1 MRYLTVILLFSTLLL
16 TSCFKDEAKNAEC
29 DILSVWIEGDD
40 YKDCF
45 YQPETDMRQDNVL
58 ASNSQIVFNV
68 KSLLSLPEIPLQFTL
83 TPGATIEPA
92 NGSMQDFS
100 NGPVTYKVT
109 SEDGQWS
116 RTYTVEFREAEM
128 PKVEFDFENYEIVDG
143 SMLFINYKYYSWF
156 EYDRSGNKRS
166 VWATGNQGF
175 GMGNSNLSADEYP
188 TVPFDNGH
196 EGKCVRMRTLSAGPL
211 AEALKKYMAAGNLFI
226 GRFVPEK
233 VLFEPLKATEFGRP
247 IDRVPIRVTG
257 YYKYTPGPVFTDM
270 EMNKYPNRTD
280 EASIYAVFY
289 RNKDNE
295 GNDVL
300 LYGDDVL
307 SSPFIVKKAE
317 VATLPPTSEWTRFEM
332 FFEGNEADDVILAA
346 QGYSITLVFSSSKDG
361 ASFEGAI
368 GSELLID
375 EVEMTFEN
383 TDND

>member
-1 MRYLTVILLFSTLLL
+1 M
-16 TSCFKDEAKNAEC
+16 
-29 DILSVWIEGDD
+29 
-40 YKDCF
+40 
-45 YQPETDMRQDNVL
+45 
-58 ASNSQIVFNV
+58 
-68 KSLLSLPEIPLQFTL
+68 
-83 TPGATIEPA
+83 
-92 NGSMQDFS
+92 
-100 NGPVTYKVT
+100 
-109 SEDGQWS
+109 
-116 RTYTVEFREAEM
+116 
-128 PKVEFDFENYEIVDG
+128 
-143 SMLFINYKYYSWF
+143 
-156 EYDRSGNKRS
+156 
-166 VWATGNQGF
+166 
-175 GMGNSNLSADEYP
+175 
-188 TVPFDNGH
+188 
-196 EGKCVRMRTLSAGPL
+196 
-211 AEALKKYMAAGNLFI
+211 
-226 GRFVPEK
+226 
-233 VLFEPLKATEFGRP
+233 FEPLKATEFGRP